1 MLDLNFIIPEIFLTL
16 SILIFVIIGVFIK
29 NSFEIIY
36 KLSLFLIFL
45 LIVIILSNNDEYS
58 KIFNESISIDMF
70 SIYSNTSFSIA
81 KHLNMFSMFR
91 QDQK

>member
-16 SILIFVIIGVFIK
+16 SILVFILIGVFVK

-45 LIVIILSNNDEYS
+45 LIVIIFSN
-58 KIFNESISIDMF
+58 K
-70 SIYSNTSFSIA
+70 
-81 KHLNMFSMFR
+81 
-91 QDQK
+91 